1 MKRTILGLLLVI
13 GLLVPVAQ
21 RVHADKACAD
31 VNKNGVVDSVDAA
44 IILQVDA
51 GLYDPGLI
59 LLNMW
64 DVYDDNMVDS
74 RDALLVLQY
83 DAGIIHTLHG
93 CYGPPNTPTP
103 LPI

>member
-1 MKRTILGLLLVI
+1 MAALGLG
-13 GLLVPVAQ
+13 GLLVAALVSPAHAQ
-21 RVHADKACAD
+21 KGCGDVDKSGAT
-31 VNKNGVVDSVDAA
+31 DSVDAA
-44 IILQVDA
+44 IILQLDA

-64 DVYDDNMVDS
+64 DPYDDNVIDS

-83 DAGIIHTLHG
+83 DAGIIDDLPD
-93 CYGPPNTPTP
+93 CYGPSPTPTS